1 MPPIKALNIRIK
13 LLVPFV
19 IALVLMFVSAQY
31 ILYSF
36 QHEQQQHQLDE
47 TSQLL
52 HEQFSNHLQQDAE
65 HFRHSIALM
74 LRPQATLQAWKQ
86 QDRAALR
93 EQCQPFFRQLAT
105 TLQLQQLDFYT
116 VDGEKILG
124 FGGQNTATDR
134 TATEQTNQPATH
146 TSTLRAAMTTGQW
159 ASGIEIDASG
169 QLQHQ
174 LVIPWQQNG
183 EQLGYLQLSKSL
195 EHTIHKLAELHRTP
209 IIITSEPRQN
219 KPPSVLIQT
228 LEQPPTALLKL
239 IHKQESYKDRIITV
253 NQQRYLVSGFVLQN
267 LQQNNIGRLSFL
279 YSIER
284 ELQSRDQILF
294 SMLIISTLTGLAVC
308 LFYFIYSGRV
318 AHSLKSSY
326 QKLKL
331 EVSQHKQTEQQL
343 TQNKNVLEQLVI
355 ERNKSLTE
363 SKRRYQTLFDKS
375 ADALML
381 LNDNVFIDCNQ
392 STLDMF
398 GYKDKTELYK
408 LHPSSISPEF
418 QPDGVRSSVKADLMV
433 QKALQDGSHC
443 FEWQHQRKN
452 GDTFPTEVILTMIP
466 SREEQLVHAVVRD
479 ISERKKA
486 EEEIRFRAYYDS
498 LTRLPNRQLLLDR
511 LEQAIMTSQRS
522 KDYNAI
528 LFIDLDRFKSIND
541 SLGHNIGDQLLIDT
555 AARIKHCIREID
567 TAARF
572 GGDEYVV
579 LLKHIGKEQDE
590 ASFSAK
596 RIAQTINQ
604 AFQQPFILN
613 HQEIHITC
621 SIGITIFPIA
631 DDSVEDIIK
640 HADTAMYSAKE
651 SGRNKIA
658 FYLSEM
664 HETVLK
670 RLALEKDLRT
680 AVKNK
685 QLSVHYQPQVN
696 RQNQVIG
703 VEALARWMHPEHG
716 FVNPETFIEIAEE
729 TGLINELGQF
739 ILEQSINDM
748 LSLQQDNCM
757 PPQLSVNIS
766 PHQFRHNEFISMIKS
781 ALGLHQLEPHFLTL
795 EVTESVIIN
804 NLNETI
810 SKFEELRQ
818 LDIRMSL
825 DDFGTGYSSLS
836 HLKRLPLDEL
846 KIDKSF
852 VFDLLKD
859 PHDALLVQTIL
870 NIANEFGLDTVA
882 EGVEDE
888 DQLAFL
894 QSKGCKYYQGYYFS
908 RPLPLAELKVF
919 MQKKTDLHTS

>member
-1 MPPIKALNIRIK
+1 MPPIRTLNIRIK
-13 LLVPFV
+13 LLVPFI
-19 IALVLMFVSAQY
+19 IALVLVFVSAQY
-31 ILYSF
+31 ILYAF
-36 QHEQQQHQLDE
+36 QREQQQRQLNE
-47 TSQLL
+47 TSQHL
-52 HEQFSNHLQQDAE
+52 HEQFNHQLQQDSE

-74 LRPQATLQAWKQ
+74 LRPQGALQAWKQ
-86 QDRAALR
+86 QDSAALR
-93 EQCQPFFRQLAT
+93 KHCQPFFHQLES

-116 VDGEKILG
+116 VDGDRFLG
-124 FGGQNTATDR
+124 LGEQSTTTDQAPSGQQPRSASLR
-134 TATEQTNQPATH
+134 TAMASNQ
-146 TSTLRAAMTTGQW
+146 L
-159 ASGIEIDASG
+159 ASGIETDAAG
-169 QLQHQ
+169 QLLHR

-183 EQLGYLQLSKSL
+183 ELLGYLQLGKAL
-195 EHTIHKLAELHRTP
+195 DHTIHKLTELHHTP
-209 IIITSEPRQN
+209 IIISSESSSD
-219 KPPSVLIQT
+219 KPASVLIQT
-228 LEQPPTALLKL
+228 MEQAPAELLRL
-239 IHKQESYKDRIITV
+239 IQQGESYKNRIITL
-253 NQQRYLVSGFVLQN
+253 NQQRYLLSGFTLQD
-267 LQQNNIGRLSFL
+267 LQQNNIARLSFL
-279 YSIER
+279 YNIEQQ
-284 ELQSRDQILF
+284 LQSRQQILF
-294 SMLIISTLTGLAVC
+294 SMLVFFTLIGLAVS

-318 AHSLKSSY
+318 AQALKASY

-331 EVSQHKQTEQQL
+331 EVSQHKQTEQEL
-343 TQNKNVLEQLVI
+343 IQNKNVLEQLVI

-375 ADALML
+375 ADALIL
-381 LNDNVFIDCNQ
+381 LNDDGFVDCNQ
-392 STLDMF
+392 ATLDMF
-398 GYKDKTELYK
+398 GYKSKSELYK

-418 QPDGVRSSVKADLMV
+418 QPDGEASSVKADRMV
-433 QKALQDGSHC
+433 EKALQDGSHC

-452 GDTFPTEVILTMIP
+452 GETFPAEVILTVIP
-466 SREEQLVHAVVRD
+466 SREEQLVHAIVRD

-511 LEQAIMTSQRS
+511 LEQAIMSSQRS
-522 KDYNAI
+522 ADFNAI

-541 SLGHNIGDQLLIDT
+541 SLGHNTGDLLLIDT

-579 LLKHIGKEQDE
+579 LLKHIGEEQDE
-590 ASFSAK
+590 ASFNAK
-596 RIAQTINQ
+596 RIAQSINR

-631 DDSVEDIIK
+631 NDSVEDIIK

-685 QLSVHYQPQVN
+685 QLSVHYQPQLD

-716 FVNPETFIEIAEE
+716 FVNPETFIGIAEE

-739 ILEQSINDM
+739 ILEQAISDM

-766 PHQFRHNEFISMIKS
+766 PHQFRHNEFIGMIKS

-795 EVTESVIIN
+795 EVTENVIIN

-810 SKFEELRQ
+810 GKFEELRQ

-870 NIANEFGLDTVA
+870 NIASEFGLDTVA

-908 RPLPLAELKVF
+908 RPLPLAELKAF
-919 MQKKTDLHTS
+919 MQKKTDLHTG

>member
-1 MPPIKALNIRIK
+1 MPPIRALNIRIK
-13 LLVPFV
+13 LLVPFI
-19 IALVLMFVSAQY
+19 IALVLVFLSAQY

-36 QHEQQQHQLDE
+36 QREQQQQQLNK
-47 TSQLL
+47 TSQHL
-52 HEQFSNHLQQDAE
+52 HQQLTHQLQQDSE
-65 HFRHSIALM
+65 HFQHSIALM
-74 LRPQATLQAWKQ
+74 LRPQGTQQAWKQ
-86 QDRAALR
+86 QNTAALR
-93 EQCQPFFRQLAT
+93 EHCLPFYRQLAA
-105 TLQLQQLDFYT
+105 TLQLQQMDFYT
-116 VDGEKILG
+116 PDGEKFLG
-124 FGGQNTATDR
+124 FTEQNTAAARTPTDQ
-134 TATEQTNQPATH
+134 TAQPA
-146 TSTLRAAMTTGQW
+146 TLRAAIATRQP
-159 ASGIEIDASG
+159 ASGTEIDASG
-169 QLQHQ
+169 QLLQ
-174 LVIPWQQNG
+174 LVVIPWQVDG
-183 EQLGYLQLSKSL
+183 ELLGYLQLGKPL
-195 EHTIHKLAELHRTP
+195 DHTIRKLTRLHQTP
-209 IIITSEPRQN
+209 IIISSEADLD
-219 KPPSVLIQT
+219 KPASVLIQT
-228 LEQPPTALLKL
+228 LEQTPAELLRL
-239 IHKQESYKDRIITV
+239 INKGESYKNHIISV
-253 NQQRYLVSGFVLQN
+253 NQQRHLLSGFTIQDP
-267 LQQNNIGRLSFL
+267 QQNNIARLSFL
-279 YSIER
+279 YNIEQQ
-284 ELQSRDQILF
+284 LQSREQILF
-294 SMLIISTLTGLAVC
+294 SMLIISILTGLAVS

-318 AHSLKSSY
+318 AQTLRANY
-326 QKLKL
+326 QKLKH
-331 EVSQHKQTEQQL
+331 EVSEHKQTEQEL
-343 TQNKNVLEQLVI
+343 IQNKDVLEQLVI

-375 ADALML
+375 ADALIL
-381 LNDNVFIDCNQ
+381 LNDDGFVDCNQ
-392 STLDMF
+392 ATLDMF
-398 GYKDKTELYK
+398 GYKEKSELYQ

-418 QPDGVRSSVKADLMV
+418 QPDGERSSVKADLMV
-433 QKALQDGSHC
+433 QKALHDGSHC
-443 FEWQHQRKN
+443 FEWQHRRKN
-452 GDTFPTEVILTMIP
+452 GETFPAEVILTVIP

-479 ISERKKA
+479 ISDRKKA

-522 KDYNAI
+522 EDFNAI

-541 SLGHNIGDQLLIDT
+541 SLGHNTGDLLLIDT

-579 LLKHIGKEQDE
+579 LLKHLGDEQDE
-590 ASFSAK
+590 ASFNAK
-596 RIAQTINQ
+596 RIAQNINQ

-651 SGRNKIA
+651 SGRNRIA

-670 RLALEKDLRT
+670 RLSLEKDLRL

-685 QLSVHYQPQVN
+685 QLSVHYQPQLDQ
-696 RQNQVIG
+696 QNQVIG
-703 VEALARWMHPEHG
+703 VEALARWKHPEHG

-739 ILEQSINDM
+739 ILEQAISDM
-748 LSLQQDNCM
+748 LYLQQDNCM

-766 PHQFRHNEFISMIKS
+766 PHQFRHNEFIGMIKS

-810 SKFEELRQ
+810 GKFEELRQ

-859 PHDALLVQTIL
+859 PHDALLVQTII
-870 NIANEFGLDTVA
+870 NIASEFGLDTVA
-882 EGVEDE
+882 EGVEDD

-908 RPLPLAELKVF
+908 RPLPLAQLKVF
-919 MQKKTDLHTS
+919 MQKKTDLHKD

>member
-1 MPPIKALNIRIK
+1 MPPFRALNIRIK
-13 LLVPFV
+13 LLAPFI
-19 IALVLMFVSAQY
+19 IALVLVFVSAQY

-36 QHEQQQHQLDE
+36 QHELQQQQLSE
-47 TSQLL
+47 ANQLL
-52 HEQFSNHLQQDAE
+52 YDQFTHQLQQDNE
-65 HFRHSIALM
+65 HFQHSIALM
-74 LRPQATLQAWKQ
+74 LHPQDTLQAWQQ
-86 QDRAALR
+86 QDKIALR
-93 EQCQPFFRQLAT
+93 ERCQPYFRQLAA

-116 VDGEKILG
+116 IDGEKFLG
-124 FGGQNTATDR
+124 FGEQNPG
-134 TATEQTNQPATH
+134 TNQASSNQATQ
-146 TSTLRAAMTTGQW
+146 TAALRAAIATNQI
-159 ASGIEIDASG
+159 ASGIEINASG
-169 QLQHQ
+169 QLLHR
-174 LVIPWQQNG
+174 LVLPWQQDRKL
-183 EQLGYLQLSKSL
+183 LGYLQLSKSL
-195 EHTIHKLAELHRTP
+195 DHTIQKLAKLHQTP
-209 IIITSEPRQN
+209 IIISSEQHN
-219 KPPSVLIQT
+219 EAPSVLIQT
-228 LEQPPTALLKL
+228 IDQIPADLLKL
-239 IHKQESYKDRIITV
+239 IQQRKSYKNQIITF
-253 NQQRYLVSGFVLQN
+253 NQQRHLLSGFTVLD
-267 LQQNNIGRLSFL
+267 LQQNNIARLSFL
-279 YSIER
+279 YNIEQQ
-284 ELQSRDQILF
+284 LQSRENFLF
-294 SMLIISTLTGLAVC
+294 SMLIVSTLIGLAVC

-318 AHSLKSSY
+318 AHTLKSSY
-326 QKLKL
+326 QKLKF

-343 TQNKNVLEQLVI
+343 IQNKNILEQLVI

-375 ADALML
+375 ADALIL
-381 LNDNVFIDCNQ
+381 LNDDFIIDCNQ
-392 STLDMF
+392 ATLDMF
-398 GYKDKTELYK
+398 GYTDKSELYK
-408 LHPSSISPEF
+408 LHPSNISPEF
-418 QPDGVRSSVKADLMV
+418 QLDGERSSVKVNRMIER
-433 QKALQDGSHC
+433 ALHDGSHC

-452 GDTFPTEVILTMIP
+452 GDTFPAEVTLTVIP
-466 SREEQLVHAVVRD
+466 SREERLVHAAMRD

-498 LTRLPNRQLLLDR
+498 LTKLPNRQLLLDR
-511 LEQAIMTSQRS
+511 LEQAIITSQRS
-522 KDYNAI
+522 EDYNAI

-541 SLGHNIGDQLLIDT
+541 SLGHNTGDLLLIDT

-572 GGDEYVV
+572 GGDEYIV
-579 LLKHIGKEQDE
+579 LLKHIGDEQDE
-590 ASFSAK
+590 ASFNAK
-596 RIAQTINQ
+596 RIAQSINQ

-613 HQEIHITC
+613 HQEINITC

-631 DDSVEDIIK
+631 EDSVEDIIK

-651 SGRNKIA
+651 SGRNRVA

-664 HETVLK
+664 HESVLK

-685 QLSVHYQPQVN
+685 QLSVHYQPQLN
-696 RQNQVIG
+696 RKNQVIG

-716 FVNPETFIEIAEE
+716 FVNPESFIEIAEE
-729 TGLINELGQF
+729 SGLINELGQF
-739 ILEQSINDM
+739 ILEQSISDM

-766 PHQFRHNEFISMIKS
+766 PHQFRHSEFIGMIKS

-888 DQLAFL
+888 GQLAFL

-908 RPLPLAELKVF
+908 RPLPLAQLTAF
-919 MQKKTDLHTS
+919 MQKKTDLHKD

>member
-1 MPPIKALNIRIK
+1 MQPLRALNIRIK
-13 LLVPFV
+13 LLVPFI
-19 IALVLMFVSAQY
+19 IALVLVFVSAQY
-31 ILYSF
+31 ILYAF
-36 QHEQQQHQLDE
+36 QREQQQRQLNE
-47 TSQLL
+47 TSQHL
-52 HEQFSNHLQQDAE
+52 HEQFNHQLQQDTE
-65 HFRHSIALM
+65 HLQHSIALM
-74 LRPQATLQAWKQ
+74 LRPQDTLQAWKQ
-86 QDRAALR
+86 QDMAALR
-93 EQCQPFFRQLAT
+93 EHCQPFFHQLAT

-116 VDGEKILG
+116 QDGEKFLALG
-124 FGGQNTATDR
+124 EQNITPDQTLSNQVIRDTTLR
-134 TATEQTNQPATH
+134 TAMATRQL
-146 TSTLRAAMTTGQW
+146 S
-159 ASGIEIDASG
+159 SGIETDASG
-169 QLQHQ
+169 KLQYR

-183 EQLGYLQLSKSL
+183 ELLGYLQLGKAL
-195 EHTIHKLAELHRTP
+195 DHTIHKLTELHQTP
-209 IIITSEPRQN
+209 IIISSESDSGVPA
-219 KPPSVLIQT
+219 SVLIHTIEQT
-228 LEQPPTALLKL
+228 PAELLRL
-239 IHKQESYKDRIITV
+239 IHKGESYKNRIITL
-253 NQQRYLVSGFVLQN
+253 NEQRHLVSGFTLQD
-267 LQQNNIGRLSFL
+267 LQQNNIARLSFL
-279 YSIER
+279 YNIEQQ
-284 ELQSRDQILF
+284 LQNRKQILF
-294 SMLIISTLTGLAVC
+294 SMLVFFSLIGLAVS

-318 AHSLKSSY
+318 AQTLKSNY

-343 TQNKNVLEQLVI
+343 IQNKNVLEQLVI

-375 ADALML
+375 ADALIL
-381 LNDNVFIDCNQ
+381 LNDDGFIDCNQ
-392 STLDMF
+392 ATLDMF
-398 GYKDKTELYK
+398 GYENKSELYK

-418 QPDGVRSSVKADLMV
+418 QPDSERSSVKADRMV
-433 QKALQDGSHC
+433 EKALQDGSHC

-452 GDTFPTEVILTMIP
+452 GETFPAEVILTVIP
-466 SREEQLVHAVVRD
+466 SREEQLVHAIVRD

-522 KDYNAI
+522 EDFNAI

-541 SLGHNIGDQLLIDT
+541 SLGHNTGDLLLIDT

-579 LLKHIGKEQDE
+579 LLKHIGEEQDE
-590 ASFSAK
+590 ASFNAK
-596 RIAQTINQ
+596 RIAQSINR

-631 DDSVEDIIK
+631 NDSVEDIIK

-685 QLSVHYQPQVN
+685 QLSVHYQPQLD

-716 FVNPETFIEIAEE
+716 FVNPETFIGIAEE
-729 TGLINELGQF
+729 TGLISELGQF
-739 ILEQSINDM
+739 ILEQAINDM

-766 PHQFRHNEFISMIKS
+766 PHQFRHSEFVSLIKS

-795 EVTESVIIN
+795 EVTEGVIIN

-810 SKFEELRQ
+810 GKFEELRQ

-870 NIANEFGLDTVA
+870 NIASEFGLDTVA

-894 QSKGCKYYQGYYFS
+894 QGKGCKYYQGYYFS
-908 RPLPLAELKVF
+908 RPLPLAELKAF
-919 MQKKTDLHTS
+919 MQKKTDLHKD

>member
-1 MPPIKALNIRIK
+1 MPPIRTLNIRIK
-13 LLVPFV
+13 LLAPFI
-19 IALVLMFVSAQY
+19 IALVLVFVSAQY
-31 ILYSF
+31 ILYAF
-36 QHEQQQHQLDE
+36 QREQQQRQLNE
-47 TSQLL
+47 TSQHL
-52 HEQFSNHLQQDAE
+52 HQQFNHQLQQDSE

-74 LRPQATLQAWKQ
+74 LRPQDTLHAWKR
-86 QDRAALR
+86 QDSAALR
-93 EQCQPFFRQLAT
+93 KHCQPFFHQLES

-116 VDGEKILG
+116 VDGDRLLG
-124 FGGQNTATDR
+124 MGEQSSATDQPPSAQQPR
-134 TATEQTNQPATH
+134 SASLGTAMVSKQP
-146 TSTLRAAMTTGQW
+146 
-159 ASGIEIDASG
+159 ASGIEFDAAG
-169 QLQHQ
+169 ELLHR
-174 LVIPWQQNG
+174 LVIPWKQNG
-183 EQLGYLQLSKSL
+183 ELLGYLQLGKALDHS
-195 EHTIHKLAELHRTP
+195 IHRLTELHHTP
-209 IIITSEPRQN
+209 IIISSESSSD
-219 KPPSVLIQT
+219 KPASVLLQT
-228 LEQPPTALLKL
+228 MQQTPAELLRL
-239 IHKQESYKDRIITV
+239 ILQGDSYKNRIITL
-253 NQQRYLVSGFVLQN
+253 NQQRYLLSGFTLQD
-267 LQQNNIGRLSFL
+267 LQQNNIARLSFL
-279 YSIER
+279 YNIEQQ
-284 ELQSRDQILF
+284 LQSRQQILF
-294 SMLIISTLTGLAVC
+294 SMLVFFTLIGLAVS

-318 AHSLKSSY
+318 AQALKASY

-343 TQNKNVLEQLVI
+343 IQNKNVLEQLVI
-355 ERNKSLTE
+355 ERNRSLTE

-375 ADALML
+375 ADALIL
-381 LNDNVFIDCNQ
+381 LNEDGFVDCNQ
-392 STLDMF
+392 ATLDMF
-398 GYKDKTELYK
+398 GYKSKSELYK

-418 QPDGVRSSVKADLMV
+418 QPDGKRSSVKADLMV

-452 GDTFPTEVILTMIP
+452 GETFPAEVILTVIP
-466 SREEQLVHAVVRD
+466 SREEQLVHATVRD

-498 LTRLPNRQLLLDR
+498 LTKLPNRQLLLDR
-511 LEQAIMTSQRS
+511 LEQAIMTSQRNE
-522 KDYNAI
+522 DFNAV

-541 SLGHNIGDQLLIDT
+541 SLGHNTGDLLLIDT
-555 AARIKHCIREID
+555 AARIKHSIREID

-590 ASFSAK
+590 ASFNAK
-596 RIAQTINQ
+596 RIAQSINR

-631 DDSVEDIIK
+631 NDSVEDIIK

-680 AVKNK
+680 AVKNR
-685 QLSVHYQPQVN
+685 QLSVHYQPQLDQ
-696 RQNQVIG
+696 QNQVIG

-716 FVNPETFIEIAEE
+716 FVNPETFIGIAEE

-739 ILEQSINDM
+739 ILEQTINDM

-766 PHQFRHNEFISMIKS
+766 PHQFRHNEFIGMIKS
-781 ALGLHQLEPHFLTL
+781 ALALHQLEPHFLTL

-870 NIANEFGLDTVA
+870 NIASEFGLDTVA

-894 QSKGCKYYQGYYFS
+894 QNKGCRYYQGYYFS
-908 RPLPLAELKVF
+908 RPLPLAELKAF
-919 MQKKTDLHTS
+919 MQKKTDLHTG

>member
-1 MPPIKALNIRIK
+1 MPFI
-13 LLVPFV
+13 
-19 IALVLMFVSAQY
+19 IALALVFVSTQY

-36 QHEQQQHQLDE
+36 QYEQQQQQLSE
-47 TSQLL
+47 TSQHL
-52 HEQFSNHLQQDAE
+52 HQQFTHLLQQDSE
-65 HFRHSIALM
+65 HFQHSIALM
-74 LRPQATLQAWKQ
+74 LRPQDTRQAWKQ
-86 QDRAALR
+86 QDTAALR
-93 EQCQPFFRQLAT
+93 KHCLPFYRQLAT
-105 TLQLQQLDFYT
+105 TLQLQQLDFYS
-116 VDGEKILG
+116 VDGEKFLG
-124 FGGQNTATDR
+124 FGEQNTATDQTPIDQATQAATLR
-134 TATEQTNQPATH
+134 TAMAT
-146 TSTLRAAMTTGQW
+146 RQF
-159 ASGIEIDASG
+159 ASGIETDASG
-169 QLQHQ
+169 QLLHK
-174 LVIPWQQNG
+174 LVIPWQANG
-183 EQLGYLQLSKSL
+183 ELLGYLQLGKAL
-195 EHTIHKLAELHRTP
+195 DHTIQKLTQLHHTP
-209 IIITSEPRQN
+209 IIISSEPDSD
-219 KPPSVLIQT
+219 KPASVLIQT
-228 LEQPPTALLKL
+228 LEQTPAELLKL
-239 IHKQESYKDRIITV
+239 INMGESYKNHIINV
-253 NQQRYLVSGFVLQN
+253 NQQRHLLSGFTVQD
-267 LQQNNIGRLSFL
+267 LQQNNIARLSFL
-279 YSIER
+279 YNIEQQ
-284 ELQSRDQILF
+284 LQSREQILF
-294 SMLIISTLTGLAVC
+294 STLLISILTGLAVS

-318 AHSLKSSY
+318 AHTLKANY
-326 QKLKL
+326 QKLKH
-331 EVSQHKQTEQQL
+331 EVSQHKQTEQEL
-343 TQNKNVLEQLVI
+343 IQNKDVLEQLVI

-375 ADALML
+375 ADALIL
-381 LNDNVFIDCNQ
+381 LNDEGFVDCNQ
-392 STLDMF
+392 AALDMF
-398 GYKDKTELYK
+398 GYKEKNEMYQ

-418 QPDGVRSSVKADLMV
+418 QPDGERSSIKADLMV
-433 QKALQDGSHC
+433 QKALRDGSHC
-443 FEWQHQRKN
+443 FEWQHRRKN
-452 GDTFPTEVILTMIP
+452 GETFPAEVILTVIP

-479 ISERKKA
+479 ISDRKKA

-498 LTRLPNRQLLLDR
+498 LTKLPNRQLLLDR

-522 KDYNAI
+522 EDFNAI

-541 SLGHNIGDQLLIDT
+541 SLGHNTGDMLLIDT

-579 LLKHIGKEQDE
+579 LLKHIGDEQDE
-590 ASFSAK
+590 ASFNAK
-596 RIAQTINQ
+596 RIAQNINQ

-670 RLALEKDLRT
+670 RLSLEKDLRL

-685 QLSVHYQPQVN
+685 QLSVHYQPQLD
-696 RQNQVIG
+696 QHNQVIG
-703 VEALARWMHPEHG
+703 VEALARWKHPEHG
-716 FVNPETFIEIAEE
+716 FINPETFIEIAEE

-739 ILEQSINDM
+739 ILEQAISDM
-748 LSLQQDNCM
+748 LSLQRDDCM

-766 PHQFRHNEFISMIKS
+766 PHQFRHNEFIGMIKS

-795 EVTESVIIN
+795 EVTENVIIN

-810 SKFEELRQ
+810 DKFDELRQ

-859 PHDALLVQTIL
+859 PHDALLVQTII
-870 NIANEFGLDTVA
+870 NIASEFGLDTVA
-882 EGVEDE
+882 EGVEDD

-908 RPLPLAELKVF
+908 RPLPLAQLKAF
-919 MQKKTDLHTS
+919 MQKKTDLHKD

>member
-1 MPPIKALNIRIK
+1 MHPLRALNIRIK
-13 LLVPFV
+13 LLVPFI
-19 IALVLMFVSAQY
+19 IALVLVFVSAQY
-31 ILYSF
+31 ILYTF
-36 QHEQQQHQLDE
+36 QHEQQQQQLNE
-47 TSQLL
+47 FNQYL
-52 HEQFSNHLQQDAE
+52 HEQLSHQLQQDTE
-65 HFRHSIALM
+65 NLQHSIDLM
-74 LRPQATLQAWKQ
+74 LRPLNSLPAWNQ
-86 QDRAALR
+86 QDKAALR
-93 EQCQPFFRQLAT
+93 EHSQPFFHLLSA
-105 TLQLQQLDFYT
+105 TLQLQQLNFYT
-116 VDGEKILG
+116 RDGEKLLALG
-124 FGGQNTATDR
+124 EQNIASDQTLSNQAMRAT
-134 TATEQTNQPATH
+134 
-146 TSTLRAAMTTGQW
+146 TLRTSMVTRQPS
-159 ASGIEIDASG
+159 SGIEIDTSG
-169 QLQHQ
+169 QLLHQ
-174 LVIPWQQNG
+174 LVIPWQQDA
-183 EQLGYLQLSKSL
+183 ELMGYLQLGKPL
-195 EHTIHKLAELHRTP
+195 DHTILKLTELHHTP
-209 IIITSEPRQN
+209 IIISSESSSGDPVA
-219 KPPSVLIQT
+219 VLIQT
-228 LEQPPTALLKL
+228 MEQTPAELLRL
-239 IHKQESYKDRIITV
+239 IHKGESYKNRIITL
-253 NQQRYLVSGFVLQN
+253 NEKRHLVSGFTLQD
-267 LQQNNIGRLSFL
+267 LQQNNIARLSFL
-279 YSIER
+279 YNIEQQ
-284 ELQSRDQILF
+284 LQSRKQILF
-294 SMLIISTLTGLAVC
+294 SMLVFFSLIGLAVS

-318 AHSLKSSY
+318 AQTLKSNY

-343 TQNKNVLEQLVI
+343 IQNKNVLEQLVI

-375 ADALML
+375 ADALIL
-381 LNDNVFIDCNQ
+381 LNDDGFVDCNKA
-392 STLDMF
+392 TLDMF
-398 GYKDKTELYK
+398 GYKDKSELYQ

-418 QPDGVRSSVKADLMV
+418 QPDGELSSVKADLMV

-452 GDTFPTEVILTMIP
+452 GETFPAEVILTVIP
-466 SREEQLVHAVVRD
+466 SREEQLVHAIVRD

-522 KDYNAI
+522 EDFNAI

-541 SLGHNIGDQLLIDT
+541 SLGHNTGDLLLIDT

-590 ASFSAK
+590 ASFNAK
-596 RIAQTINQ
+596 RIAQSINRT
-604 AFQQPFILN
+604 FQQPFILN

-621 SIGITIFPIA
+621 SIGITIFPIS

-685 QLSVHYQPQVN
+685 QLSVHYQPQLN
-696 RQNQVIG
+696 QQNQVIG

-716 FVNPETFIEIAEE
+716 FVNPETFIGIAEE

-739 ILEQSINDM
+739 ILEQAINDM
-748 LSLQQDNCM
+748 LSLQQDDCM
-757 PPQLSVNIS
+757 PPQLSINIS
-766 PHQFRHNEFISMIKS
+766 PHQFRHSEFVSLIKS

-810 SKFEELRQ
+810 SKFEDLRQ

-870 NIANEFGLDTVA
+870 NIASEFGLDTVA

-908 RPLPLAELKVF
+908 RPLPLSELKAF
-919 MQKKTDLHTS
+919 MQKKTDLHTG